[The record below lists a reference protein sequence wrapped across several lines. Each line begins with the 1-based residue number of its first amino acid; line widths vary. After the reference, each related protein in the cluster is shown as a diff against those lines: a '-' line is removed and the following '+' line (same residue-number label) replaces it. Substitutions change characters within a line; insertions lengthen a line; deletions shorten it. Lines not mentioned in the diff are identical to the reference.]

1 MSFPDGFESFDHE
14 IKNCDWWV
22 FWEFLSLWAMDY
34 GNSKVDIWVIKEY
47 TDYGNSKVDIWVIK
61 DTKCIHDGLR
71 SLFLEQMEKLDS
83 WSIMMK

>member
-1 MSFPDGFESFDHE
+1 
-14 IKNCDWWV
+14 
-22 FWEFLSLWAMDY
+22 MDY

-83 WSIMMK
+83 